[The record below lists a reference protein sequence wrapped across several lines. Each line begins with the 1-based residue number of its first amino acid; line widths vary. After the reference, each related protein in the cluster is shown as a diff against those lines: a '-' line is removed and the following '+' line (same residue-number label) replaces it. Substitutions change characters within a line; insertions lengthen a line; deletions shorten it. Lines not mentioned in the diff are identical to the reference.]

1 MPNRHTAP
9 APTDGGITTTTMHE
23 LAGGVCIDR
32 VVVSDL
38 DGVDVGYAI
47 TAPGEPLTRQ
57 ELSALARD
65 LEHLLGGA
73 L

>member
-9 APTDGGITTTTMHE
+9 APADVGIATTMHE
-23 LAGGVCIDR
+23 LAGGVCVDR

-38 DGVDVGYAI
+38 DGVTVGYAI

-57 ELSALARD
+57 ELAALARD